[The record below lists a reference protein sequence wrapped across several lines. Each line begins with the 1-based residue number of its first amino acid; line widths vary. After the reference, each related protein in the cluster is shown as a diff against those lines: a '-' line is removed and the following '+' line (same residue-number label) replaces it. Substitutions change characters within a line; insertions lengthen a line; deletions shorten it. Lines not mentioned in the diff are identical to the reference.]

1 MAVTTKKMRTMT
13 EDYEVLVLE
22 AGRAIH
28 MLTCLD
34 DDKSE
39 LTKKFG
45 VGCLHKVVLTDLEC
59 VQANAAF
66 QVMMGALAR

>member
-1 MAVTTKKMRTMT
+1 MLRILT
-13 EDYEVLVLE
+13 DYEALVLE

-59 VQANAAF
+59 LQAHAAF